1 MLRAGVLGRLEDQ
14 SFKDIE
20 MFRAE
25 APGGRGEEGNRETS
39 SLRQGED
46 SMAGWVDMLQVPGQA
61 PSASK
66 SELRPLG
73 RAAGLSFSGCQ
84 SGLGSRNWFSG
95 SSPGSQPLLAALFG
109 ESAQGLV
116 GLPPHHL
123 PAASSWLFHP

>member
-46 SMAGWVDMLQVPGQA
+46 SMAGWVDMLQVPG
-61 PSASK
+61 
-66 SELRPLG
+66 
-73 RAAGLSFSGCQ
+73 
-84 SGLGSRNWFSG
+84 
-95 SSPGSQPLLAALFG
+95 
-109 ESAQGLV
+109 
-116 GLPPHHL
+116 
-123 PAASSWLFHP
+123 